1 MSWPAES
8 RENAAMDETVVE
20 GALRIRQ
27 MEALGVDEVE
37 ALADV
42 LVECVE
48 GGASVGF
55 VLPMTHDKAR
65 TFWTR
70 VGETLKR
77 GARRLLLAET
87 AAGEIVGTVQ
97 LVEPSSENQPHR
109 ADVAKMLVRPSARR
123 RGVGALLLAAVER
136 VAREQGKT
144 LLVLDTAT
152 AEADRLYARHGWQL
166 TGEIPDFALFPD
178 GSPCATRIYYKKIG

>member
-1 MSWPAES
+1 
-8 RENAAMDETVVE
+8 MDETVVE
-20 GALRIRQ
+20 SALRIRQ
-27 MEALGVDEVE
+27 MEALGADEVE

-55 VLPMTHDKAR
+55 VLPMTRDKAR

-77 GARRLLLAET
+77 GARQLLVAET
-87 AAGEIVGTVQ
+87 AAGQIVGTVQ

-152 AEADRLYARHGWQL
+152 AEADRLYARHGWKL
-166 TGEIPDFALFPD
+166 TGEIPEFALFPD

>member
-1 MSWPAES
+1 MPGPADS
-8 RENAAMDETVVE
+8 RENAAMDEMVVE
-20 GALRIRQ
+20 STLRIRQ
-27 MEALGVDEVE
+27 VE
-37 ALADV
+37 ALDTRQVEGLAAV
-42 LVECVE
+42 LIECVE
-48 GGASVGF
+48 AGASVGF
-55 VLPMTHDKAR
+55 VLPMTQDKAR

-70 VGETLKR
+70 VGATLER

-87 AAGEIVGTVQ
+87 PEGEIVGTVQ

-123 RGVGALLLAAVER
+123 RGVGARLLAAVER

-178 GSPCATRIYYKKIG
+178 GAPCATRIYYKKIG

>member
-1 MSWPAES
+1 
-8 RENAAMDETVVE
+8 MDETVVE
-20 GALRIRQ
+20 SALRIRQ
-27 MEALGVDEVE
+27 MEALSADEVE

-55 VLPMTHDKAR
+55 VLPMTRDKAR

-77 GARRLLLAET
+77 GARRLLVAET
-87 AAGEIVGTVQ
+87 AAGQIVGTVQ

-152 AEADRLYARHGWQL
+152 AEADRLYARHGWKL
-166 TGEIPDFALFPD
+166 TGEIPEFALFPD